1 MYFAASI
8 LIYFMFFFCKQKTA
22 YELRISD
29 WSSDVCSSD
38 LPVDII
44 LPILPRRVQRHVDA
58 HGSFDQTRPDR
69 LHHAFI
75 LRLDQ
80 RAEFR
85 DAPRIARGEIV
96 AFGRVGGKVIEARLF
111 GALRHL
117 QFPVARTHRAIIAR
131 EPEHR
136 SEEHTSELQS
146 LMRITY
152 A

>member
-69 LHHAFI
+69 LRHAFI

-96 AFGRVGGKVIEARLF
+96 AFGRVGGKVIEAR
-111 GALRHL
+111 
-117 QFPVARTHRAIIAR
+117 
-131 EPEHR
+131 

-146 LMRITY
+146 LMRISY
-152 A
+152 AVFCLKKKKINKKKI